1 MVDLWNEICAK
12 LNQCIKN
19 DVWEKEYE
27 NAFVDCLSMLGWRRS
42 KGEICTQDASQVG
55 HGKVIADIVI
65 KENDLDLFVI
75 EIKRPSHTITDAD
88 ERQLFSYMQLRKM
101 SFGIYVG
108 QSIHLYYNNLNTQ
121 AQPYH
126 ILEIDITENNTDG
139 VKFVE
144 LFSKD
149 TFNIDTIKKFCE
161 LQIQKCTEQEQIRK
175 EINNLLNDGPNILK
189 EALRQKYGAEC
200 HSTEWIDKL
209 LSQIRLEVLPIATD
223 AGLPNVATQT
233 TSPLYKY
240 NTEESHHLPKSKT
253 KDYYSINGEGRYG
266 VGPTALYIV
275 RHIVKKNPHLSFFEI
290 QKILGSSRIIKPLEE
305 IEQYQKT
312 GRDPNYAHRW
322 NDEVLK
328 SKDGIVFAVSTQWT
342 KYNIIGL
349 IEIGRKFGLDICK
362 I

>member
-12 LNQCIKN
+12 LNQYIKN
-19 DVWEKEYE
+19 DVLEKEYE
-27 NAFVDCLSMLGWRRS
+27 NAFVDCLSLLGWRRS

-65 KENDLDLFVI
+65 KEKDLDLFVI
-75 EIKRPSHTITDAD
+75 EIKRPSHTISDAD

-121 AQPYH
+121 SQPYH

-149 TFNIDTIKKFCE
+149 TFNIDTIKRFCE
-161 LQIQKCTEQEQIRK
+161 QQIQKCAEQEQIQK
-175 EINNLLNDGPNILK
+175 EITHLLNDGPNILK
-189 EALRQKYGAEC
+189 EALRQKYTAEG
-200 HSTEWIDKL
+200 HPAEWIDKL
-209 LSQIRLEVLPIATD
+209 LSQIRLEVLPIHTD
-223 AGLPNVATQT
+223 VELPNEPN
-233 TSPLYKY
+233 PLYKY
-240 NTEESHHLPKSKT
+240 NTAESLHLPKSKT
-253 KDYYSINGEGRYG
+253 KTLDYYSINGEGRYG

-290 QKILGSSRIIKPLEE
+290 QKILGSYARIIKPLEE

-312 GRDPNYAHRW
+312 GRDSNYANRW
-322 NDEVLK
+322 NDEALK

-342 KYNIIGL
+342 KYNIICL
-349 IEIGRKFGLDICK
+349 IEIGRKFGLDIHK